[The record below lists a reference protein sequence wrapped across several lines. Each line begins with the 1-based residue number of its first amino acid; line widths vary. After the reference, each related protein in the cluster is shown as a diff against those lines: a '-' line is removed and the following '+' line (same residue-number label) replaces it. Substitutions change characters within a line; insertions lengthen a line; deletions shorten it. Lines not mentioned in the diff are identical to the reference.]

1 MTKLNEFTAYLEKQV
16 ANNSIYIWGGQGQQ
30 YPTLTETW
38 IKSKESGVNETN
50 ALKIYRKAVAAGHE
64 KDCRAFDCSGLGMYW
79 LYNVKKIFKSDKT
92 AHGMMGECTLIQ
104 KSHLKC
110 GDWVFRVYKS
120 GANKG
125 RAYHIGFVVDDEL
138 NVIEARGRAYGV
150 QKRALNATSGYW
162 NAFGRPNCFADEIDT
177 AEEQAE
183 HASFNRN
190 LKKGMKGDDVRE
202 LQKLLNAAGDNIA
215 VDGSFGR
222 KTEEAVKVFQSRA
235 GLKVDGIAGPATIKA
250 LMADKTPAAWSVT
263 RLLKKGCEG
272 ADVKYV
278 QNALIAAGYNVGKTG
293 ADGDF
298 GMNTEAAV
306 IKFQRAKGLEADGI
320 VGEKTVT
327 ALGGKWQG

>member
-1 MTKLNEFTAYLEKQV
+1 MLKEFIAYLEKQV
-16 ANNSIYIWGGQGQQ
+16 KNLSIYVWGGQGQQ

-50 ALKIYRKAVAAGHE
+50 ALKVYRKAVAAGHE

-190 LKKGMKGDDVRE
+190 LKKGMKGNDVLA
-202 LQKLLNAAGDNIA
+202 LQKLLNKAGDDL
-215 VDGSFGR
+215 VPDGDFGS
-222 KTEEAVKVFQSRA
+222 KTLAAVKAFQKRK
-235 GLKVDGIAGPATIKA
+235 GLKKDGIAGKNTI
-250 LMADKTPAAWSVT
+250 
-263 RLLKKGCEG
+263 
-272 ADVKYV
+272 
-278 QNALIAAGYNVGKTG
+278 
-293 ADGDF
+293 
-298 GMNTEAAV
+298 
-306 IKFQRAKGLEADGI
+306 
-320 VGEKTVT
+320 T
-327 ALGGKWQG
+327 ALGGTWKG